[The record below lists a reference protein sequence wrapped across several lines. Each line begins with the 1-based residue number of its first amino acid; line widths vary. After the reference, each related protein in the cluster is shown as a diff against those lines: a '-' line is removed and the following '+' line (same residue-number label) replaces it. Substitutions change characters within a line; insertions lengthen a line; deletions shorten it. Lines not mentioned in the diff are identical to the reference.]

1 MLHQAVLMGE
11 GEPMKTLDLVLAL
24 VDVLVVPGAA
34 FVVFGFVINKTKREA
49 QQRWDASQKG
59 TAGAG

>member
-1 MLHQAVLMGE
+1 MGE